1 MSTPICSLVTTKT
14 ITILAGAT
22 GLSDVIDLDGYTIFA
37 LEMPATWIAAN
48 ITLQACSTPTGTFR
62 DVYDDAGSEVT
73 IVAAASR
80 FIAVDSAMLKIAPL
94 RYVKFRSGTTASP
107 VNQTATRTITL
118 QVKG

>member
-1 MSTPICSLVTTKT
+1 MSTPICSLTTTKT
-14 ITILAGAT
+14 VTILTGAT
-22 GLSDVIDLDGYTIFA
+22 GLSNVIDLDGYTIFA

-48 ITLQACSTPTGTFR
+48 ITMQACSTATGTFL
-62 DVYDDAGSEVT
+62 DVYDDAGNEVT

-80 FIAVDSAMLKIAPL
+80 FITVNTNMLNLAPL
-94 RYVKFRSGTTASP
+94 RFVKFRSGTSASP